1 MLPEF
6 TNSLSLLQ
14 HAESDKLYQKLLL
27 QLEKDFKL
35 ANISFEIKKT
45 IVPQELVSLL
55 REKIYRLIM
64 ENMPKCLDL
73 FYIADIPETALA
85 ELKGD
90 DPVEK
95 ADQLSYLLLKR
106 IWKKV
111 WYKERYS

>member
-6 TNSLSLLQ
+6 PNSLSLLQ

-27 QLEKDFKL
+27 QLDKDFKL
-35 ANISFEIKKT
+35 ANISIEIRRPIT
-45 IVPQELVSLL
+45 PQELVSLL
-55 REKIYRLIM
+55 REKLYRLIM

-73 FYIADIPETALA
+73 FYIVDIPESALA
-85 ELKGD
+85 GLKGED
-90 DPVEK
+90 AVEK
-95 ADQLSYLLLKR
+95 AEQLSFLLLKR